1 MEKQRDQEFSVKV
14 PRVPRAA
21 TRQRKQSFIRR
32 LITPAIAIA
41 ALGYFGFHAMSGE
54 LGLVGRAMIES
65 RVSELEAEL
74 EVLSGERQ
82 ELVARVSLL
91 RPESLDPDML
101 DERAR
106 LNLNLVHTNELVVLR
121 PGHRYT
127 MN

>member
-1 MEKQRDQEFSVKV
+1 M
-14 PRVPRAA
+14 PRAA
-21 TRQRKQSFIRR
+21 TRQHKQSFLRR

-54 LGLVGRAMIES
+54 LGLVGRAMIE
-65 RVSELEAEL
+65 RQVSELEAEL
-74 EVLSGERQ
+74 ADLSAERQ

-106 LNLNLVHTNELVVLR
+106 LNLNLVHETELVVLR
-121 PGHRYT
+121 PGHRYDV
-127 MN
+127 N

>member
-1 MEKQRDQEFSVKV
+1 M
-14 PRVPRAA
+14 PRAA

-32 LITPAIAIA
+32 LITPVIAIA

-74 EVLSGERQ
+74 ELLSEERQ
-82 ELVARVSLL
+82 KLVARVSLL

-106 LNLNLVHTNELVVLR
+106 LNLNLVHSNELVVLR
-121 PGHRYT
+121 PGHRYS

>member
-1 MEKQRDQEFSVKV
+1 MSSALRSH
-14 PRVPRAA
+14 RVPRAA

-32 LITPAIAIA
+32 LVTPAIAIA

-54 LGLVGRAMIES
+54 LGMVGRAMIE
-65 RVSELEAEL
+65 RQVSELESEL
-74 EVLSGERQ
+74 ELLTAERQ
-82 ELVARVSLL
+82 ELVARVGLL

-121 PGHRYT
+121 PGHRY
-127 MN
+127 NVN

>member
-1 MEKQRDQEFSVKV
+1 MF
-14 PRVPRAA
+14 A
-21 TRQRKQSFIRR
+21 
-32 LITPAIAIA
+32 LG

-54 LGLVGRAMIES
+54 LGIVGRAMIES

-74 EVLSGERQ
+74 EILVSERQ
-82 ELVARVSLL
+82 KIAASVSLL

-106 LNLNLVHTNELVVLR
+106 LNLNLVHASELVVLR
-121 PGHRYT
+121 PGHRYG

>member
-1 MEKQRDQEFSVKV
+1 MLRSQ
-14 PRVPRAA
+14 RVPRAA

-32 LITPAIAIA
+32 LVTPAIAIA

-74 EVLSGERQ
+74 ELLSGERQ

-121 PGHRYT
+121 PGHRYS

>member
-1 MEKQRDQEFSVKV
+1 M
-14 PRVPRAA
+14 PRAA

-54 LGLVGRAMIES
+54 LGVVGRAMIE
-65 RVSELEAEL
+65 RQVSELEAEL
-74 EVLSGERQ
+74 AELSAERQ

-106 LNLNLVHTNELVVLR
+106 LNLNLVHETELVVLR
-121 PGHRYT
+121 PGHRYD